1 MQNPENKSISS
12 QGSVCGTKGIWGK
25 DENTRDQIENLS
37 VDLENSFRK
46 KAFFLDLYIIEDV
59 L

>member
-12 QGSVCGTKGIWGK
+12 QISVFVTTEIHGERKDHWGPERK
-25 DENTRDQIENLS
+25 SFSDQESRL
-37 VDLENSFRK
+37 RK
-46 KAFFLDLYIIEDV
+46 KILFLDLYIIESF

>member
-12 QGSVCGTKGIWGK
+12 QVSVFVTTEIYGERKDHWGPERK
-25 DENTRDQIENLS
+25 SFSDQESRL
-37 VDLENSFRK
+37 RK
-46 KAFFLDLYIIEDV
+46 KILFLDLYIIESF